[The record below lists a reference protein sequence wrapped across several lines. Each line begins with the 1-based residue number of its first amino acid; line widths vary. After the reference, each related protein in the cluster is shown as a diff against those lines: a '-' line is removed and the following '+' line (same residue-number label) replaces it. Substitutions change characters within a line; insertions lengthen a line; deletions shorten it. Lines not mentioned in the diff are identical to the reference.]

1 MAQEINEQMGRVLRE
16 RGLIGD
22 TLDGV
27 ERKTK
32 IKREQLV
39 YGMAVIVGLLFMANV
54 LGAKSATFFST
65 VWPMLGSI
73 RAIDR
78 ADVLALQKWTAYWIV
93 YALLNILFDFVFVG
107 IHRYFKRVYF
117 VRLLLLTWCAAPMQS
132 NGATLIFQKCFAG
145 KIFKEGPAPAPAPAA
160 AAAPPPPAAAAAP
173 AAGGKKESPD
183 SSRKMR
189 K

>member
-1 MAQEINEQMGRVLRE
+1 M
-16 RGLIGD
+16 
-22 TLDGV
+22 
-27 ERKTK
+27 
-32 IKREQLV
+32 
-39 YGMAVIVGLLFMANV
+39 IVGLLFLVNV
-54 LGAKSATFFST
+54 LGSKSATFIST

-93 YALLNILFDFVFVG
+93 YALLNIVLNFVFIG
-107 IHRYFKRVYF
+107 IHRYFKRIYF
-117 VRLLLLTWCAAPMQS
+117 IRLLVLAWCAAPMQS

-145 KIFKEGPAPAPAPAA
+145 KIFKEGPTS
-160 AAAPPPPAAAAAP
+160 AAAPPPPPAAAAP